1 MNQHDLLRN
10 DLTLVNGT
18 ETKNV
23 TQPRVSLFV
32 SVGDTHTTTSGHVEA
47 DKFTFLV
54 DDSDETNIVG
64 EEINIIVWRDGNSNL
79 ELKRQKKQNGNIA

>member
-23 TQPRVSLFV
+23 TQPRVSLLV
-32 SVGDTHTTTSGHVEA
+32 SVGDTHTATSGHVET
-47 DKFTFLV
+47 DEFTLV
-54 DDSDETNIVG
+54 VNDSDETDIVG
-64 EEINIIVWRDGNSNL
+64 EEINIIVWRDSNSDL
-79 ELKRQKKQNGNIA
+79 ELKRQKK